1 MKTICRLLLM
11 QTILILFTACATD
24 TPHSH
29 KELSSQQQQI
39 AARCEKHYHAARKAQ
54 LGEQYPQAIQ
64 SYRQC
69 LATDTPD
76 TAAANHLRPII
87 AEAMLQ
93 MMNCYQAAGK
103 PEECVQTFARLHTNP
118 TNLIRNYCLRDLL
131 SIEAYALSRTERM
144 EQAEKQIA
152 QVLTLPTA
160 QATHEQLFRDYAY
173 AAAIYYPNP
182 ARSEQVIKLC
192 QRCLQEA
199 SHCKHT
205 TGAGWVQSMLGNL
218 YVKTGKVN
226 EAIELYEDC
235 ITRAEA
241 QADTLAAI
249 CARTDL
255 AQLYFDW
262 NLHDQASQTLGEALI
277 LLHKKHYSPLV
288 AVRPLLLK
296 ARISQLRHPLDTALA
311 YIHQVRRIAH
321 HLPYNSGTSDCD
333 YLQGSILAQSTTP
346 HTAHTGISL
355 LQKAA
360 RGGTPQIKA
369 QAYYQLAR
377 YEKRRGNNPAC
388 NIMLDSMYAATHQP
402 DSTLRIPHAANFALT
417 HYLQLHDTSK
427 IKQYATALARETAKA
442 NPAATQSRLV
452 CNIVNMRT
460 QQKAHT
466 LRLQQSKMQLRQTLW
481 AIITILLLILL
492 LLLLAWRHIRQ
503 QRLLTEK
510 LNALMDRLEKSEAN
524 RTTLR
529 QTLLQL
535 RAADTSADTNATTTP
550 ALPNAESWITPAA
563 NVATLQQRF
572 AALHPHFFPH
582 LRTAAANI
590 TPADE
595 RLAMLILL
603 GLNPTQIATIMQVA
617 PRTPPSTATAYVRNS
632 TFLPTPHSKK
642 NSKNSPATPYPTPTS
657 LRRDEKRGCALSP
670 SETRAQPRALQSN
683 LTATFAK
690 SRELGILSG
699 NISFTFSSYSASQH
713 SPSNL
718 SLYSACFRLVEK
730 PLKYFYCAYLHKLY
744 HPIFGGLIFHM
755 PEPT

>member
-11 QTILILFTACATD
+11 QAILILFTACATD

-29 KELSSQQQQI
+29 KKLSPQQQQI

-54 LGEQYPQAIQ
+54 LGEQYRQAIQ

-76 TAAANHLRPII
+76 TVAANHLRPII

-152 QVLTLPTA
+152 QVLKLPTA

-182 ARSEQVIKLC
+182 ARSEQVVKLC

-235 ITRAEA
+235 ITCAEA

-333 YLQGSILAQSTTP
+333 YLQGSILAQSTNP

-417 HYLQLHDTSK
+417 HYLQLHDPSK

-466 LRLQQSKMQLRQTLW
+466 LQLQQSKMQLRQTLW
-481 AIITILLLILL
+481 AIISILLLL

-503 QRLLTEK
+503 QRRITTLQQRILTEK
-510 LNALMDRLEKSEAN
+510 VNALMDRLEKSEAN

-535 RAADTSADTNATTTP
+535 RAADTPAAATTP
-550 ALPNAESWITPAA
+550 AHPNAESWLTPAA

-582 LRTAAANI
+582 LRTAAAHI
-590 TPADE
+590 TPADA
-595 RLAMLILL
+595 RLAMLIHL

-617 PRTPPSTATAYVRNS
+617 PRTTTVYRYRLRQKLNLPPNASLEEKLKELS
-632 TFLPTPHSKK
+632 SDPTPH
-642 NSKNSPATPYPTPTS
+642 TDIPTQT
-657 LRRDEKRGCALSP
+657 
-670 SETRAQPRALQSN
+670 
-683 LTATFAK
+683 
-690 SRELGILSG
+690 
-699 NISFTFSSYSASQH
+699 
-713 SPSNL
+713 
-718 SLYSACFRLVEK
+718 
-730 PLKYFYCAYLHKLY
+730 
-744 HPIFGGLIFHM
+744 
-755 PEPT
+755 